1 MLDRVV
7 TRIYF
12 ADEAEANAE
21 DAVLRGL
28 TDEQRRTLV
37 AERSADGYTL
47 DLHLQGEH
55 ETVFFAV

>member
-21 DAVLRGL
+21 DAVLRSLPEDAAG
-28 TDEQRRTLV
+28 
-37 AERSADGYTL
+37 GP
-47 DLHLQGEH
+47 
-55 ETVFFAV
+55 